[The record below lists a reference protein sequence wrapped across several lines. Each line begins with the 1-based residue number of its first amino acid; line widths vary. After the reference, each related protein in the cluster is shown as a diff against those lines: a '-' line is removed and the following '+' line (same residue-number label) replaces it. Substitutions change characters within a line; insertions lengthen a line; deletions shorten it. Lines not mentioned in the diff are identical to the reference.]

1 MGDLVLSP
9 AEQAAADTF
18 HRLFY
23 DAWLRT
29 WGNTRWRGVP
39 LYKFPTDLVVLQ
51 EIICEV
57 RPDLIVETGTYKGGS
72 ALFLADIC
80 TLIGHGRVVTVDI
93 VWRPDLQRD
102 PRVTYEISSSVDPAW
117 LARLRELAVAAERV
131 LVILDSDHSCE
142 HVLAELR
149 AYGQLV
155 TPGSYL
161 IVEDTN
167 INGHPVWPDFGPGPA
182 EAVDTFLAETGEFER
197 DRAREK
203 FFLTTSPGGYLRKR
217 T

>member
-9 AEQAAADTF
+9 EEQAAADTF

-23 DAWLRT
+23 DAGLRT

-51 EIICEV
+51 EIVCEV

-102 PRVTYEISSSVDPAW
+102 PRVTYE
-117 LARLRELAVAAERV
+117 LRLV
-131 LVILDSDHSCE
+131 S
-142 HVLAELR
+142 
-149 AYGQLV
+149 
-155 TPGSYL
+155 
-161 IVEDTN
+161 
-167 INGHPVWPDFGPGPA
+167 
-182 EAVDTFLAETGEFER
+182 
-197 DRAREK
+197 
-203 FFLTTSPGGYLRKR
+203 
-217 T
+217 